1 MPEKDIEL
9 TVKEMLKNMIDE
21 LGRARDIIGA
31 LAREDEEEIS
41 NYSGEG
47 GEADMLCSD
56 IDSTWEQLDILDD
69 LLK

>member
-1 MPEKDIEL
+1 MDEL
-9 TVKEMLKNMIDE
+9 TVKEMLENMIDE

-31 LAREDEEEIS
+31 LAREDAEEIS

-56 IDSTWEQLDILDD
+56 IDSTWEQLDILDE
-69 LLK
+69 LLQ

>member
-1 MPEKDIEL
+1 MEL
-9 TVKEMLKNMIDE
+9 TIKEMLDNMIDE
-21 LGRARDIIGA
+21 LGRARDILGA
-31 LAREDEEEIS
+31 LATENEDEIL